1 MTRDAKTNAID
12 PPTVFVID
20 DDPHVRE
27 ALSLL
32 LDSMDMNVET
42 FPSAQAFLQSFDPA
56 RPGCLVLDIRMPGM
70 SGLELQQDLV
80 SRGIHIP
87 ILLLTAYAEVPIA
100 VDALKAGALDFIEKP
115 YSPQRLLDRIQHALA
130 EDVRLREEYL
140 KLADIKVRLE
150 RLSEREQQVMQ
161 HLVDGGSTRFTSGAL
176 GISEKTVDFHR
187 RNLLEKIQVDTVV
200 ELGRLVE
207 FVERSKTADRS
218 G

>member
-1 MTRDAKTNAID
+1 MTRDVKTGAID
-12 PPTVFVID
+12 PPTVFVVD
-20 DDPHVRE
+20 DDPQVRE

-70 SGLELQQDLV
+70 SGLELQQELIAR
-80 SRGIHIP
+80 SIHIP
-87 ILLLTAYAEVPIA
+87 ILLLTAHAEVPIA

-115 YSPQRLLDRIQHALA
+115 YSPQRLLDRIQDALA
-130 EDVRLREEYL
+130 QDARLQEEHL

-161 HLVDGGSTRFTSGAL
+161 FLVDGRSTLFTSGRL
-176 GISEKTVDFHR
+176 EISEKTVDFHR
-187 RNLLEKIQVDTVV
+187 RNLLEKMQVDTVV
-200 ELGRLVE
+200 ELARLVE
-207 FVERSKTADRS
+207 FVKHSKTADGS
-218 G
+218 K